1 MKILLQTFIVS
12 GIAFQA
18 CIEKAVGLIYNILT
32 IKEFRKRKYGGPGM
46 VKDTVK
52 IANDNNMK
60 IEDGE
65 VLKNIKKR
73 RVYLASGV
81 AVMLFSGVLY
91 AWSILKIP
99 FAEELLWDAGFL
111 ALNFTLTMCFFCL
124 GAFFG
129 SLLNK
134 KIGLKYTLFIS
145 AILSGAGFVVTGFLT
160 SSAPVLLI
168 AAYAVTAGTG
178 IGISYNTVVSSVTAW
193 FPDKKGFS
201 SGCLMLGFG
210 LSTLILGNVI
220 DAMYKSEA
228 FGWRRAFVLLGI
240 VLFAVLLFAAFVIKK
255 PDADTH
261 LPSVQN
267 KRDVK
272 KEDFE
277 RRDFTTGE
285 MLRNFTFWRAFVCMT
300 LLTAVGN
307 SAISFARD
315 LVLSVDASPD
325 VATTM
330 VGVLAVCNG
339 FGRILTGILFDKSGR
354 RFAMI
359 CANIITI
366 ISAAITLVSVSI
378 GSLPLC
384 IAGLCLTGISY
395 GSCPTVTSAFTSA
408 FYGQKYFSVNYSLI
422 NFNLIFASFIAG
434 LSNTLMINT
443 GSFTASF
450 IMLLV
455 LSLLAMGLNITIKRP

>member
-1 MKILLQTFIVS
+1 MKS
-12 GIAFQA
+12 
-18 CIEKAVGLIYNILT
+18 E
-32 IKEFRKRKYGGPGM
+32 
-46 VKDTVK
+46 
-52 IANDNNMK
+52 
-60 IEDGE
+60 
-65 VLKNIKKR
+65 LKNMEHSGKNSSQRNENGLSR
-73 RVYLASGV
+73 RNFYLAAGV

-91 AWSILKIP
+91 AWSVLKIP
-99 FAEELLWDAGFL
+99 FAEEFRWDAGFL

-134 KIGLKYTLFIS
+134 KTGIKITLLIS
-145 AILSGAGFVVTGFLT
+145 AALSGLGFALTGFIN
-160 SSAPVLLI
+160 PDMPFLLI
-168 AAYAVTAGTG
+168 VFYAVMAGTG
-178 IGISYNTVVSSVTAW
+178 IGISYNAVVSSVTSW

-201 SGCLMLGFG
+201 SGLLMLGFG

-220 DAMYKSEA
+220 DFMYKSEV
-228 FGWRRAFVLLGI
+228 FGWRKSFVILGC
-240 VLFAVLLFAAFVIKK
+240 VLFLVLCFAAFSLKK
-255 PDADTH
+255 PDAQTK
-261 LPSVQN
+261 LPAPQ
-267 KRDVK
+267 VK
-272 KEDFE
+272 KAAFSENFE

-285 MLRNFTFWRAFVCMT
+285 MLRNFTFWRAFICMI

-315 LVLSVDASPD
+315 LVLSVDAAPD
-325 VATTM
+325 TATTM

-339 FGRILTGILFDKSGR
+339 FGRILTGWLFDKAGR
-354 RFAMI
+354 RLTMYT
-359 CANIITI
+359 ANIVTI
-366 ISAAITLVSVSI
+366 VAAGVTLVSVYA

-408 FYGQKYFSVNYSLI
+408 FYGQKHFPVNYSII

-443 GSFTASF
+443 GSYAASF
-450 IMLLV
+450 IMLLAMSV
-455 LSLLAMGLNITIKRP
+455 LAMGLNLTIKRP